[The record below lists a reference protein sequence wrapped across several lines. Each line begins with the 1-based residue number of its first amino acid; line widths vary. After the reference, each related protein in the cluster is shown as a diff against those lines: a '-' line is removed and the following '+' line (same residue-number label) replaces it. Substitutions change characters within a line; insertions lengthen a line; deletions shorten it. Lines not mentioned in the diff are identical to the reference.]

1 MSGAPPPPPSPGGG
15 GLAHRDAMRRDARSG
30 APVALGSLWAERPV
44 VLGFLRRLG

>member
-15 GLAHRDAMRRDARSG
+15 VLAHRGAMLRDARSG